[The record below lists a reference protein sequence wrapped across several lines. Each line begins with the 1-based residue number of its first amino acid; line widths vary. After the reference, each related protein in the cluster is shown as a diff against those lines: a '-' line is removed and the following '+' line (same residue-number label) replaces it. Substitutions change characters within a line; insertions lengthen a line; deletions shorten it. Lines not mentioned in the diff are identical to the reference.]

1 MRGFYTMTNSKK
13 VFFPGTFDPITLGH
27 IDVIQQMKSLFETV
41 VIGIS
46 AVNST
51 KKPALFSLEERKTLI
66 HSILGNDSNIE
77 FVSFSGLAVDAAHDC
92 GATAIVRGIRNT
104 SDFDYEAILAQTNR
118 GMAPEITTLFVLPK
132 PEFAYISS
140 TIAREIATL
149 GGDLKKLLPEPV
161 ILALQKKP

>member
-1 MRGFYTMTNSKK
+1 MPSPKK

-27 IDVIQQMKSLFETV
+27 IDVIEQMKSLFETV
-41 VIGIS
+41 IIGIS
-46 AVNST
+46 AINST

-66 HSILGNDSNIE
+66 QTILGKNSNIE
-77 FVSFSGLAVDAAHDC
+77 FVSFSGLAVEGARDC
-92 GATAIVRGIRNT
+92 GASAIVRGIRNT

-118 GMAPEITTLFVLPK
+118 GMAPDITTLFVLPK

-149 GGDLKKLLPEPV
+149 GGDLRKLLPELV
-161 ILALQKKP
+161 VLALQKKLRQ